1 MSSQRSPQMVIDLL
15 TKETVVKFAA
25 LQKALGGPSV
35 QTVFRYLKKVPYRR
49 CYNHRGMY
57 YALHE
62 PERYDQFG
70 LWTWKGVHFSV
81 DGSLKH
87 TVKRMVREA
96 DIGAS
101 HKELQARLH
110 IRVHNTLLQLVENNE
125 IRREELD
132 DHFVYLH
139 PDAEVREAQFAKRR
153 EMLDA
158 VRFEIEEVV
167 DAVVIQVL
175 LVLIRYP
182 GSRMGDVARRLK
194 GHSPPIMMRHVQVV
208 FDRFDLDSVGKKG
221 GPSKR

>member
-1 MSSQRSPQMVIDLL
+1 MSYQRSPQMVIDLL
-15 TKETVVKFAA
+15 NKETVVKFDA
-25 LQKALGGPSV
+25 LRRALGGPSV

-57 YALHE
+57 YALHK
-62 PERYDQFG
+62 PARYDRFG
-70 LWTWKGVHFSV
+70 LWTWKGIHFSV
-81 DGSLKH
+81 DGSLKL
-87 TVKRMVREA
+87 TIKRMVHKA

-132 DHFVYLH
+132 GHFVYLH
-139 PDAEVREAQFAKRR
+139 PDSEFHEAQLAKRR

-158 VRFEIEEVV
+158 VRFENEEVV

-175 LVLIRYP
+175 LVLIRYS
-182 GSRMGDVARRLK
+182 GSRAGDVARRLK
-194 GHSPPIMMRHVQVV
+194 GHSPPITMRHVQVV
-208 FDRFDLDSVGKKG
+208 FDRYSLDDVEEKK